1 MLAGV
6 RRFIVLRSSKCG
18 YRLQAL
24 TSRVG
29 MRHKIA
35 PA

>member
-1 MLAGV
+1 MLLGKL
-6 RRFIVLRSSKCG
+6 RFIVLRSSKCG

-29 MRHKIA
+29 MGHEVA